1 MSGPSAKSD
10 TIMRVLRAE
19 LGLDLK
25 SAKTVVRRVVSG
37 DYSGTLPEMEH
48 LAASCGSPASLL

>member
-37 DYSGTLPEMEH
+37 DYSGTLPKVEH

>member
-10 TIMRVLRAE
+10 TIMRVLRAA

-25 SAKTVVRRVVSG
+25 SAKTVVRGVSG
-37 DYSGTLPEMEH
+37 DYSGTLPEVEH
-48 LAASCGSPASLL
+48 LAARCGSPASLL